1 MSEEKV
7 ISLADRKKMAAP
19 QPVTK
24 KKYVPKS
31 ITIQFKNMIVHMKAN
46 EAVK

>member
-1 MSEEKV
+1 MSEDKV
-7 ISLADRKKMAAP
+7 ISLADRKKVVAP
-19 QPVTK
+19 QPVKK

-31 ITIQFKNMIVHMKAN
+31 ITLQFKNMIVHMKAN